1 VNEKIQKLFVK
12 ENVSIKEAMK
22 QMSEGAERIL
32 FVVNVDR
39 ELIGSLTDG
48 DIRGWILSDKSL
60 KESINKVFNK
70 NPVFVKEDHPID
82 DVKKLMIDKKIEWMP
97 VVDDSNRVADI
108 YLWEDIFDDS
118 QKREKSKIDI
128 PVVIMA
134 GGKGTRMDPFTR
146 ILPKPLVPIGEK
158 PVAEVI
164 MDNFYESGCKDFHL
178 VLGYKGEMIK
188 SYFDNT
194 ALPYS
199 LNYTWESEALGT
211 AGGLRLL
218 SKDMPET
225 FFVSNCDIIIKA
237 DYRDI
242 YDFHIKNKCQITL
255 VSSMNH
261 FKIPYGVIEIT
272 GGGELKELVEK
283 PEYDLLVNTGMYVVQ
298 KEVLKMISKDH
309 ALHFTDLME
318 LVKKEGKGKVGV
330 YPVSEKSW
338 LDIGQWEE
346 YRETVKIMGFK

>member
-1 VNEKIQKLFVK
+1 MNENIQKLFIK

-22 QMSEGAERIL
+22 QMGEGAEGIL
-32 FVVNVDR
+32 FVVNGDQ

-48 DIRGWILSDKSL
+48 DIRGWILADKSL

-70 NPVFVKEDHPID
+70 KPVFVKEGYPID
-82 DVKKLMIDKKIEWMP
+82 DVKKLMIDKKIEWIP
-97 VVDDSNRVADI
+97 VVDDSNRVLNI
-108 YLWEDIFDDS
+108 YLWEDVFDDGR
-118 QKREKSKIDI
+118 KRDRPKIDI

-158 PVAEVI
+158 PIAEII
-164 MDNFYESGCKDFHL
+164 MDNFHKSGCTDFHL
-178 VLGYKGEMIK
+178 ILGYKGEMIK

-194 ALPYS
+194 TLPYK

-211 AGGLRLL
+211 AGGLKLL
-218 SKDMPET
+218 SKDMPDT

-242 YDFHIKNKCQITL
+242 YDFHIKNNCQITL
-255 VSSMNH
+255 VSSMHH

-272 GGGELKELVEK
+272 AGGELKELIEK

-298 KEVLKMISKDH
+298 KEALKMIQKDQV
-309 ALHFTDLME
+309 LHFTDLMA
-318 LVKKEGKGKVGV
+318 LVNEKGKVGV

-338 LDIGQWEE
+338 LDTGQWEE